1 MAQPSPSNRSRLTA
15 EKPEPSEIV
24 TLVLADAYP
33 ILLEGLEQAFKSE
46 PGFRVLAC
54 CADGDQVV
62 AAVLRHHPDVLVLD
76 LRIGGKDAM
85 TVVREL
91 APQNISTRVVLLA
104 EALGPDEMLE
114 ATRLGVRGF
123 LLKSMARHLLMQCVR
138 KVHRG
143 QTWLEKVSTSR
154 AVDQLLRHESG
165 YREVAGLLTVRELD
179 ILRMAVAGCPN
190 KEIASKLT
198 ISEGTVKVHLHH
210 VYEKLGVKGRL
221 ELALYAR
228 DKGLFFAAS
237 PARSHT

>member
-1 MAQPSPSNRSRLTA
+1 M
-15 EKPEPSEIV
+15 

-33 ILLEGLEQAFKSE
+33 LLLEGLEQAFKSE

-54 CADGDQVV
+54 CADGDQAV
-62 AAVLRHHPDVLVLD
+62 AAVLRHHPNVLVLD
-76 LRIGGKDAM
+76 LRITGKDAM
-85 TVVREL
+85 TVLREL
-91 APQNISTRVVLLA
+91 ALQNISTRVVLLA
-104 EALGPDEMLE
+104 EALGPDEILE

-154 AVDQLLRHESG
+154 AVDQLLRHEAG
-165 YREVAGLLTVRELD
+165 FREVAGLLTHRELD

-210 VYEKLGVKGRL
+210 IYEKLGVKGRL

-228 DKGLFFAAS
+228 DKNLFFAAS
-237 PARSHT
+237 PDRSRT